1 MRPGQ
6 VLQHRFV
13 DMGRLIVR
21 VPQAPDDRGRV
32 QGRGVEGWKVCGRC
46 SGQQQ
51 WQLCAPEDDAVDA
64 FPVAQTGHDGRELLL
79 RSRGLPSRWTLS
91 IAPGHAGTRVPAPHP
106 VRSEAV
112 E

>member
-6 VLQHRFV
+6 VPQHRFV
-13 DMGRLIVR
+13 DMGRLIVW
-21 VPQAPDDRGRV
+21 VPQAPEIAATCKAVVSRAGRSAIV
-32 QGRGVEGWKVCGRC
+32 AAVNS
-46 SGQQQ
+46 SGSSVPQ
-51 WQLCAPEDDAVDA
+51 DDAVDA

>member
-6 VLQHRFV
+6 VPQHRFV
-13 DMGRLIVR
+13 DMGRLIVW
-21 VPQAPDDRGRV
+21 VPQAPEDRGHV
-32 QGRGVEGWKVCGRC
+32 QGRGVEGWKVCDRC

-51 WQLCAPEDDAVDA
+51 WQLCAPRMT
-64 FPVAQTGHDGRELLL
+64 PSTPSLWAQTGHDGRELLL